1 MTITIPPYSSQ
12 TQRVICTKCLLKW
25 CETNKLQWCQTFWLC
40 AYIFYCNNSFIHF
53 YGLYSE
59 SVGVC
64 NNPAPPPFF
73 SPCVCLQILQIFL
86 LFSLNPCILQQ
97 KNQWNCITICP
108 ENLSTCKYWIQPQ
121 NNCDKKR
128 KCFFSVSFNGTI
140 SNFPLI
146 CYSFQI
152 EATFDIFGYTNF
164 MLVLISISF

>member
-1 MTITIPPYSSQ
+1 MKQINFNDAKHFDYVHIFSTAITD
-12 TQRVICTKCLLKW
+12 
-25 CETNKLQWCQTFWLC
+25 
-40 AYIFYCNNSFIHF
+40 SFIF
-53 YGLYSE
+53 MVSILKVLV
-59 SVGVC
+59 SVTTL
-64 NNPAPPPFF
+64 PPPFF

-164 MLVLISISF
+164 MLVLFSISF

>member
-1 MTITIPPYSSQ
+1 MKQINFNDAKHFDYVHIFSTAITH
-12 TQRVICTKCLLKW
+12 
-25 CETNKLQWCQTFWLC
+25 
-40 AYIFYCNNSFIHF
+40 SFIF
-53 YGLYSE
+53 MVSILKVLV
-59 SVGVC
+59 SVTTL
-64 NNPAPPPFF
+64 PPPFF

-152 EATFDIFGYTNF
+152 EATFDIFGYTDF

>member
-64 NNPAPPPFF
+64 NNPAPPFF
-73 SPCVCLQILQIFL
+73 FTLCMFANFANFFVIQLKSLYITTKKSMELHNYLTRKPLYLQVLDSTSEQLWQEKKMFL
-86 LFSLNPCILQQ
+86 
-97 KNQWNCITICP
+97 
-108 ENLSTCKYWIQPQ
+108 
-121 NNCDKKR
+121 
-128 KCFFSVSFNGTI
+128 
-140 SNFPLI
+140 
-146 CYSFQI
+146 
-152 EATFDIFGYTNF
+152 
-164 MLVLISISF
+164 

>member
-1 MTITIPPYSSQ
+1 MKQINFNDAKHFDYVHIFSTAITH
-12 TQRVICTKCLLKW
+12 
-25 CETNKLQWCQTFWLC
+25 
-40 AYIFYCNNSFIHF
+40 SFIF
-53 YGLYSE
+53 MVSILKVLV
-59 SVGVC
+59 SVTTL
-64 NNPAPPPFF
+64 PPPPFF

-152 EATFDIFGYTNF
+152 EATFDIFGYTDF

>member
-1 MTITIPPYSSQ
+1 MKQINFNDAKHFDYVHIFSTAITD
-12 TQRVICTKCLLKW
+12 
-25 CETNKLQWCQTFWLC
+25 
-40 AYIFYCNNSFIHF
+40 SFIF
-53 YGLYSE
+53 MVSILKVLV
-59 SVGVC
+59 SVTTL
-64 NNPAPPPFF
+64 PPPPFF

-121 NNCDKKR
+121 KNCDKKR

-164 MLVLISISF
+164 MLVLFSISF

>member
-1 MTITIPPYSSQ
+1 MKQINFNDTKHFDYVHIFSTAITD
-12 TQRVICTKCLLKW
+12 
-25 CETNKLQWCQTFWLC
+25 
-40 AYIFYCNNSFIHF
+40 SFIF
-53 YGLYSE
+53 MVSILKVLV
-59 SVGVC
+59 SVTTL
-64 NNPAPPPFF
+64 PPPLFF

>member
-1 MTITIPPYSSQ
+1 MKQINFNDAKHFDYVHIFSTAITD
-12 TQRVICTKCLLKW
+12 
-25 CETNKLQWCQTFWLC
+25 
-40 AYIFYCNNSFIHF
+40 SFIF
-53 YGLYSE
+53 MVSILKVLV
-59 SVGVC
+59 SVTTL
-64 NNPAPPPFF
+64 PPPFF

-121 NNCDKKR
+121 NNCDKKI

-164 MLVLISISF
+164 MLVLFSISF

>member
-1 MTITIPPYSSQ
+1 MKQINFNDAKHFDYVHIFSTAITD
-12 TQRVICTKCLLKW
+12 
-25 CETNKLQWCQTFWLC
+25 
-40 AYIFYCNNSFIHF
+40 SFIF
-53 YGLYSE
+53 MVSILKVLV
-59 SVGVC
+59 SVTTL
-64 NNPAPPPFF
+64 PPPFF
-73 SPCVCLQILQIFL
+73 FTLCMFANFANFFVIQLK
-86 LFSLNPCILQQ
+86 SLYITT

-164 MLVLISISF
+164 MLVLFSISF